1 MRLMLTIS
9 LIALLSGCATLDK
22 DRHINGRQRNNSGL
36 FESLD
41 GWMQKNDINIV
52 VMR

>member
-1 MRLMLTIS
+1 MRIIFTIS
-9 LIALLSGCATLDK
+9 LIALLSGCATLAK
-22 DRHINGRQRNNSGL
+22 DRHIDGRQRNNSGL

-52 VMR
+52 VIR

>member
-1 MRLMLTIS
+1 MKIIILLS
-9 LIALLSGCATLDK
+9 LIAMTVGCATIDK
-22 DRHINGRQRNNSGL
+22 NRHINGREKKNSGL

-52 VMR
+52 VIR